1 MYGDITP
8 DYIIAIVMKHGVIL
22 MVYALSHVMYMK

>member
-8 DYIIAIVMKHGVIL
+8 DYIIAIVMKYGRVSRQNQQEIQ
-22 MVYALSHVMYMK
+22 S